1 MLLPFHLSSFFFHV
15 LSLPLSNPSIH
26 PSIHSSLISFHFLYD
41 VNPVRTFDSIT
52 NVFACSS
59 SSAVFSRTHQYPSH
73 SSHSALILLCNNNF
87 FLHRIVR
94 NKAAEKAKSAFS
106 GSSSSTSTSPTTLTS
121 NNNNNNSSSNNNNGS
136 SNNERSSNNNNNSSG
151 NNNSS
156 NNPSSQTL
164 ISSPSQ
170 ATSVI
175 VSANN
180 QQNNNQQTPHT
191 TYSINGI
198 LGIDG
203 IDRKG
208 RKGASVQHHITDH
221 HNQLSP
227 PGHTNGVVELDVSD
241 LKRRPSTGGLNS
253 GISQYNGLTN
263 NENLY
268 LSWSQGAPYGD
279 TPESVHPPHHYES
292 TSLYTPP
299 TLGKFLSVLSGNI
312 FYSSLG
318 VQNVAS

>member
-1 MLLPFHLSSFFFHV
+1 MSSHV
-15 LSLPLSNPSIH
+15 LLSHTKTLLTHFPDSLSFLSYVTM
-26 PSIHSSLISFHFLYD
+26 F
-41 VNPVRTFDSIT
+41 
-52 NVFACSS
+52 
-59 SSAVFSRTHQYPSH
+59 
-73 SSHSALILLCNNNF
+73 
-87 FLHRIVR
+87 HRIVR

-121 NNNNNNSSSNNNNGS
+121 NNNNNNNNSSSNNNNNNGS
-136 SNNERSSNNNNNSSG
+136 SNNERGSNNNNNSSG

-198 LGIDG
+198 LGIDA

-208 RKGASVQHHITDH
+208 RKGASVHHITDH

-227 PGHTNGVVELDVSD
+227 GHTNGGGVVDLDVSD

-253 GISQYNGLTN
+253 GISQYNGLN

-299 TLGKFLSVLSGNI
+299 TLGKFL
-312 FYSSLG
+312 
-318 VQNVAS
+318 